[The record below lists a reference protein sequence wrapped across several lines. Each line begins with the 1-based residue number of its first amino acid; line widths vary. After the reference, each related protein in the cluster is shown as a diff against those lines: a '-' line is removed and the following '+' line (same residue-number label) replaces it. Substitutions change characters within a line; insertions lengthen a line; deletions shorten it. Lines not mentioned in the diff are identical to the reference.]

1 MANLPTVYDTD
12 EQDLDR
18 LRWGFLIF
26 SGFLGLVTAVS
37 LFGLF
42 GASFFYLPF
51 GLVGAL
57 STALYSYANYRA
69 AKAIEQRVDPHAT
82 YFVAGMNMMAFPI
95 GTVLGW
101 YAWSVMTRP
110 TVQELYAQGTPALP
124 PAKPKAK
131 PKLKST
137 PTPKAA
143 ETPPAPEMHWADA
156 VAHVDE
162 AEEKLW
168 REIEAKAKTQSQPEQ
183 NGEGAANGG
192 STVKLVPGED

>member
-1 MANLPTVYDTD
+1 MPKLPTVYDTD
-12 EQDLDR
+12 EQDLNR
-18 LRWGFLIF
+18 VRWGFLIF
-26 SGFLGLVTAVS
+26 SGFLGLMVVVW
-37 LFGLF
+37 LLGLL
-42 GASFFYLPF
+42 AANIFFWPVRL
-51 GLVGAL
+51 LAAL
-57 STALYSYANYRA
+57 STGLYAYANYRA
-69 AKAIEQRVDPHAT
+69 AKAIEQRVDPHLT
-82 YFVAGMNMMAFPI
+82 YFVAGMNMMSFPI
-95 GTVLGW
+95 GPFLSW
-101 YAWSVMTRP
+101 YAWSILRRP

-137 PTPKAA
+137 PKAP

-168 REIEAKAKTQSQPEQ
+168 REIEAKAKAQSQPEQ
-183 NGEGAANGG
+183 KGEAAAEGG